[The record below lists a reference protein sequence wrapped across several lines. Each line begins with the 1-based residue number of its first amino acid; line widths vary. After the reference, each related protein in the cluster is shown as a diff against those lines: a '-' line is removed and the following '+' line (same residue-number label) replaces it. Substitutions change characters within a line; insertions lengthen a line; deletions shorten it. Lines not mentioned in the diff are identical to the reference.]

1 MHHMSK
7 TKVIKDRR
15 SIRSYKPDPV
25 SDDII
30 RDILNCGRL
39 APTASNIQPWLL
51 GAVTDE
57 DLRRSLADFTEYG
70 KFIAHGPVC
79 FLVFVKA
86 DEKYFMED
94 GCAATM
100 NIILAATE
108 HGLGTCWVAGHKK
121 YYVEDIRLLLGV
133 PEGYT
138 LISLIAAGYS
148 DDKPTPS
155 KKLLDEVT
163 FLNTFQGPTDSV
175 KKTSRINR
183 VLKCIRRCLINR

>member
-25 SDDII
+25 SEDIV
-30 RDILNCGRL
+30 RDILDCGRL
-39 APTASNIQPWLL
+39 APTARNVQPWLL
-51 GAVTDE
+51 GAVTDAG
-57 DLRRSLADFTEYG
+57 LRGTLADMTEYG
-70 KFIAHGPVC
+70 KFIADSPVC
-79 FLVFVKA
+79 FVVFVKA
-86 DEKYFMED
+86 EEKYFMED

-100 NIILAATE
+100 NIIQASAE

-121 YYVEDIRLLLGV
+121 DYVDDIRKLLDV
-133 PEGYT
+133 PGGYT

-155 KKLLDEVT
+155 KKSLEDVA
-163 FLNTFQGPTDSV
+163 FFDKYGKS
-175 KKTSRINR
+175 
-183 VLKCIRRCLINR
+183 

>member
-25 SDDII
+25 SEDVI
-30 RDILNCGRL
+30 RDILDCGRL
-39 APTASNIQPWLL
+39 APTARNVQPWLL
-51 GAVTDE
+51 GAVTDAE
-57 DLRRSLADFTEYG
+57 LRQKLAGLAEYG
-70 KFIAHGPVC
+70 KFIADSPVC
-79 FLVFVKA
+79 FVVFVKA
-86 DEKYFMED
+86 EEKYFMED

-100 NIILAATE
+100 NIIQAAAE

-121 YYVEDIRLLLGV
+121 DYVDDIRKLLDV

-148 DDKPTPS
+148 DDRPS
-155 KKLLDEVT
+155 PGKKSLEDVSFT
-163 FLNTFQGPTDSV
+163 
-175 KKTSRINR
+175 NR
-183 VLKCIRRCLINR
+183 YPSG